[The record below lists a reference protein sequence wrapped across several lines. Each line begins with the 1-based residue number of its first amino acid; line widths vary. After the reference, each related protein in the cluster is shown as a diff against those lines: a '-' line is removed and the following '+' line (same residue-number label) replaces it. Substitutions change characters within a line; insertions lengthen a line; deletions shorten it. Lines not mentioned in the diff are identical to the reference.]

1 MAKSK
6 SAFFC
11 QSCGYESP
19 KWLGQCPSCKQWNS
33 FVEEVVEKASSRVPE
48 WRSTVTHSGTVKRTN
63 KAAII
68 HEIIYSEEQRI
79 TTPDKEFNRVLGGG
93 IVAGSL
99 VLIGGEP
106 GIGKSTLMLQLA
118 LSIPNIKVLYIS
130 GEESEQQ
137 IKMRAERLVQ
147 QSTAN
152 CYILTETS
160 TQNIFKQ
167 MEVVEPDLVVIDS
180 IQTLHSAQIESAPGS
195 VSQVRECTAELLRF
209 AKETNTPVF
218 IVGHITKDG
227 SIAGPKV
234 LEHMVDTV
242 LQFEG
247 DRHHVYRIL
256 RAVKNRFGS
265 SSELGIYEMQ
275 GTGLREVSNPSEIMI
290 SQRDG
295 PTSGVAIAAM
305 LEGVRPLMI
314 EVQAL
319 VSTSAFGTPQRSST
333 GFDLKRLNMLLAVL
347 EKRFGF
353 RLSMQDVFLNIA
365 GGLRV
370 EDPAID
376 LAVVA
381 ALISS
386 QQDMPLAFNLAFAG
400 EVGLS
405 GEIRAVNRIEQR
417 IAEAEKLGFDG
428 IFISKF
434 NTKGLDAKKYNI
446 ALRPMATLE
455 DVFQALFG

>member
-6 SAFFC
+6 SAYFC
-11 QSCGYESP
+11 QSCGYESA
-19 KWLGQCPSCKQWNS
+19 KWLGQCPSCKQWHS
-33 FVEEVVEKASSRVPE
+33 FVEEVVEKSSSKVPE
-48 WRSTVTHSGTVKRTN
+48 WRSSATSSKRAN

-68 HEIIYSEEQRI
+68 HEIVYQDEHRLA
-79 TTPDKEFNRVLGGG
+79 TPDKEFNRVLGGG
-93 IVAGSL
+93 IVPGSL

-118 LSIPNIKVLYIS
+118 LNIPQVKTLYIS

-147 QSTAN
+147 HSKAN

-167 MEVVEPDLVVIDS
+167 IEIIAPNIIVIDS
-180 IQTLHSAQIESAPGS
+180 IQTLHSSQIESAPGS

-209 AKETNTPVF
+209 AKETSTPVF

-227 SIAGPKV
+227 AIAGPKV

-256 RAVKNRFGS
+256 RSVKNRFGS

-275 GTGLREVSNPSEIMI
+275 GSGLREVSNPSEIMM
-290 SQRDG
+290 SQREE
-295 PTSGVAIAAM
+295 PVSGVAIAAM
-305 LEGVRPLMI
+305 LEGIRPLMI

-319 VSTSAFGTPQRSST
+319 VSNSAFGTPQRTTT
-333 GFDLKRLNMLLAVL
+333 GFDAKRLSMLLAVL

-353 RLSMQDVFLNIA
+353 RLSAQDVFLNIA
-365 GGLRV
+365 GGIRV

-376 LAVVA
+376 LAVIA

-386 QQDMPLAFNLAFAG
+386 QQDIPLPTNVTFAG

-428 IFISKF
+428 IFISKY
-434 NTKGLDAKKYNI
+434 NVKGLDVKKYDI
-446 ALRPMATLE
+446 AIRPMATLE
-455 DVFQALFG
+455 NLFSALFG